1 MRWLPIAI
9 FAYLL
14 LGLEQGMAVA
24 LSHPGS
30 YSATPGL
37 LLILAVFIG
46 LSAPTPVVVYSA
58 LALGLLYDLAHPVL
72 IGDLQTA
79 ANVAIIGPGTIGFL
93 VGAFVL
99 LRARGLV
106 YRGSLISI
114 ALFTFITGVF
124 VHLTIVF
131 IFALRG
137 VSFLFLPGEQ
147 IVGWSWSGEL
157 VSRFISLVCTSLI
170 ALPVGWILLRAYG
183 MFGFEPP
190 KGHGARR

>member
-1 MRWLPIAI
+1 MRWLTIAI

-24 LSHPGS
+24 FAQPGG

-37 LLILAVFIG
+37 LLILAVFLG
-46 LSAPTPVVVYSA
+46 LAAPTPVVVWSA
-58 LALGLLYDLAHPVL
+58 LALGVLYDLAHPVM
-72 IGDLQTA
+72 IGDVDTA

-99 LRARGLV
+99 LRTRGLV
-106 YRGSLISI
+106 YRGSLVSI

-131 IFALRG
+131 IFAVRG
-137 VSFLFLPGEQ
+137 LSFLFLPGEA

-157 VSRFISLVCTSLI
+157 VSRFISLICTSFL
-170 ALPVGWILLRAYG
+170 ALPIGWVLLRSFG